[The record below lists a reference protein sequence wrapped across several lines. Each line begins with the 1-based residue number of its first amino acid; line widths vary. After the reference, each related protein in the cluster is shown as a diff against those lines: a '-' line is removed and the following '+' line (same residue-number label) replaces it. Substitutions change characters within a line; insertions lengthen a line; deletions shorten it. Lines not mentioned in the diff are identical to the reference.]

1 VDLPT
6 AAARAAEIVEQDFAD
21 FHASFLATTRR
32 VRTLFERRDWAG
44 VRRETVERMRLQ
56 SGYVGRSLNEVR
68 GVIGQAG
75 ADPAARETWRAL
87 KAAYSRQVV
96 GRDDVELAKTFYN
109 SLTRKVFSHVG
120 VDPAIDYQSDDIPL
134 PYKGW
139 EMAAARMYA
148 VRRVDAALAE
158 RILADA
164 RLDAPFASLE
174 DDARLAAAVIVRA
187 IEERFGGEEIE
198 AVDVLRPVFFRNKGA
213 YLIGRVRRGGE
224 VMPLVLALL
233 HGEDGVVVD
242 AVLSTEEEAS
252 VVFSFAR
259 WYFHVHVDGPRE
271 VIGFLQS
278 ILPRKR
284 IAELYNSLGY
294 IKHAKTE
301 LYRDFVGEVARA
313 EEPFR
318 VARGQ
323 RGLVM
328 AVFTLPAFDWVFK
341 VIRDRFPPQK
351 STTRWEV
358 MKRYRQV
365 LEQDRVGRMVD
376 FQEFEHLPLPRERF
390 SDELLDEL
398 LAAAGDTVRVDGDHV
413 VLDHLYVERRVT
425 PLDVFLQEADAAAAE
440 AAVIDYGQ
448 CLRDLA
454 AADVFPGDLLL
465 KNFGVTRHGRVVF
478 YDYDEF
484 SPLVDLDFRRF
495 PEATHP
501 DQEMAS
507 EPWFSVEEDDVFP
520 EEMRRF
526 LGLEGRLR
534 EVFEEHHA
542 ELFEVDFWHRM
553 QAANEGGELIDFFP
567 YPEERRLR
575 PEAEPVAAG
584 A

>member
-1 VDLPT
+1 MDLPT

-21 FHASFLATTRR
+21 FHASFLAATRR

-44 VRRETVERMRLQ
+44 VRRETVERMRMQ
-56 SGYVGRSLNEVR
+56 SAYVGRSLNEVR
-68 GVIGQAG
+68 GVIGRAG
-75 ADPAARETWRAL
+75 ADPAARQTWRAL

-120 VDPAIDYQSDDIPL
+120 VDPEIDYQSDDIPL

-148 VRRVDAALAE
+148 TRRVDPALVE
-158 RILADA
+158 RILTDA
-164 RLDAPFASLE
+164 GLEEPFASPVE
-174 DDARLAAAVIVRA
+174 DARLAAEVIARDVRK
-187 IEERFGGEEIE
+187 RFGGEEIE
-198 AVDVLRPVFFRNKGA
+198 AVDILRPVFFRNKGA
-213 YLIGRVRRGGE
+213 YLVGRARRGAE
-224 VMPLVLALL
+224 VMPLLFALL
-233 HGEDGVVVD
+233 HEDDGVVVD

-252 VVFSFAR
+252 IVFSFAR
-259 WYFHVHVDGPRE
+259 WYFHVHVDSPRQ

-294 IKHAKTE
+294 LKHAKTE
-301 LYRDFVGEVARA
+301 LYRDFVAEVARA

-318 VARGQ
+318 VTRGQ

-390 SDELLDEL
+390 SGELLDEL
-398 LAAAGDTVRVDGDHV
+398 LAAAGDTVHVEGDHV

-425 PLDVFLQEADAAAAE
+425 PLDVFLQDAGSEAAE
-440 AAVIDYGQ
+440 AVVVDYGQ

-454 AADVFPGDLLL
+454 AANVFPGDLLL

-484 SPLVDLDFRRF
+484 SPLLELDFRRF

-507 EPWFSVEEDDVFP
+507 EPWFSVEENDVFP

-542 ELFEVDFWHRM
+542 ELFGIDFWRRM
-553 QAANEGGELIDFFP
+553 QAAHQSGEMIDFFP
-567 YPEERRLR
+567 YGEERRLR
-575 PEAEPVAAG
+575 PAAEPRDEVA
-584 A
+584 

>member
-21 FHASFLATTRR
+21 FHASFLAATRR
-32 VRTLFERRDWAG
+32 VRTLFEGRDWAG

-56 SGYVGRSLNEVR
+56 SSYVGRSLNEVR
-68 GVIGQAG
+68 GIVGRAG

-87 KAAYSRQVV
+87 KAAYTRQVV
-96 GRDDVELAKTFYN
+96 GRDDVELAKTFFN

-120 VDPAIDYQSDDIPL
+120 VDPAIDYQSEEIPL
-134 PYKGW
+134 PFAGW

-148 VRRVDAALAE
+148 VPRVEPALVE
-158 RILADA
+158 RVLADA
-164 RLDAPFASLE
+164 RLDAPFA
-174 DDARLAAAVIVRA
+174 DRAADARLAAAA
-187 IEERFGGEEIE
+187 IERGLEARFGGRDIE
-198 AVDVLRPVFFRNKGA
+198 ALDVLRPVFFRNKGA
-213 YLIGRVRRGGE
+213 YLVGRARRGGE
-224 VMPLVLALL
+224 TMPLLFALL
-233 HGEDGVVVD
+233 HGEDGVRVD
-242 AVLSTEEEAS
+242 AVLTTEEDAS
-252 VVFSFAR
+252 IVFSFAR
-259 WYFHVHVDGPRE
+259 WYFHVHVDSPRQ
-271 VIGFLQS
+271 VIGFLQA

-284 IAELYNSLGY
+284 TAELYNSLGY

-301 LYRDFVGEVARA
+301 LYRAIVGEVRRA
-313 EEPFR
+313 EEPFK

-358 MKRYRQV
+358 MRRYRQV

-398 LAAAGDTVRVDGDHV
+398 LEAAGETVRVDGDSVVFDHV
-413 VLDHLYVERRVT
+413 YAERRVT
-425 PLDVFLQEADAAAAE
+425 PLDVFLQEAEAAAAE
-440 AAVIDYGQ
+440 AAVVDYGW

-454 AADVFPGDLLL
+454 AANVFPGDLLL

-495 PEATHP
+495 PEASHP

-507 EPWFSVEEDDVFP
+507 EPWFSVEEHDVFP

-534 EVFEEHHA
+534 EVFEEHHG
-542 ELFEVDFWHRM
+542 ELFDVDFWHRM
-553 QAANEGGELIDFFP
+553 QAAHEGGEVIDFFP
-567 YPEERRLR
+567 YGEERRLR
-575 PEAEPVAAG
+575 PEAAVA
-584 A
+584 

>member
-1 VDLPT
+1 MDLAA

-21 FHASFLATTRR
+21 FSASFLAATRR
-32 VRTLFERRDWAG
+32 VRTLFERRDWTG

-56 SGYVGRSLNEVR
+56 SSYVGRSLNEVR
-68 GVIGQAG
+68 GVMSRAG
-75 ADPAARETWRAL
+75 ADPAARETWKAL
-87 KAAYSRQVV
+87 KGAYSRQVV
-96 GRDDVELAKTFYN
+96 GRDDVELAKTFFN
-109 SLTRKVFSHVG
+109 SLTRKVFSHIG
-120 VDPAIDYQSDDIPL
+120 VDPAIDYQSEEIPL

-148 VRRVDAALAE
+148 VRRVEPALVE

-164 RLDAPFASLE
+164 ALAVPIAHRA
-174 DDARLAAAVIVRA
+174 DDARLAAAA
-187 IEERFGGEEIE
+187 IESGLEKRWGGVEIE
-198 AVDVLRPVFFRNKGA
+198 ALDVLRPVFFRNKGA
-213 YLIGRVRRGGE
+213 YLVGRARRDGE
-224 VMPLVLALL
+224 VMPLLVALL
-233 HGEDGVVVD
+233 HEEDGLVVD
-242 AVLSTEEEAS
+242 AVLPTEDEAS

-259 WYFHVHVDGPRE
+259 WYFHVDVDSPRE

-284 IAELYNSLGY
+284 VAELYNSLGY

-301 LYRDFVGEVARA
+301 LYRDLVGEVARA

-358 MKRYRQV
+358 MRRYRQV

-376 FQEFEHLPLPRERF
+376 FQEFEHLPLPRGRF
-390 SDELLDEL
+390 SQELLDEL
-398 LAAAGDTVRVDGDHV
+398 LAAAGDTVRVAGDSV
-413 VLDHLYVERRVT
+413 VLDHVYAERRVT
-425 PLDVFLQEADAAAAE
+425 PLDVYLQEAEPAAVE
-440 AAVIDYGQ
+440 AAVVDYGR

-454 AADVFPGDLLL
+454 AANVFPGDLLL

-478 YDYDEF
+478 YDYDEL
-484 SPLVDLDFRRF
+484 SLLGDLDFRRF
-495 PEATHP
+495 PEASHP
-501 DQEMAS
+501 DQEMAA
-507 EPWFSVEEDDVFP
+507 EPWFSVEENDVFP

-534 EVFEEHHA
+534 EVFEEHHG
-542 ELFEVDFWHRM
+542 ELFEVELWRRM
-553 QAANEGGELIDFFP
+553 QAANDSGEVIDFFP
-567 YPEERRLR
+567 YEEERRLR
-575 PEAEPVAAG
+575 PTGERSG
-584 A
+584 RR

>member
-1 VDLPT
+1 MDLTT
-6 AAARAAEIVEQDFAD
+6 AAVRAAEIVEQDFAD
-21 FHASFLATTRR
+21 FHASFLAATRR

-44 VRRETVERMRLQ
+44 VRQETVERMRLQ
-56 SGYVGRSLNEVR
+56 SSYVGRSLNEVR
-68 GVIGQAG
+68 GVVGRAG
-75 ADPAARETWRAL
+75 ADPAARESWQAL

-96 GRDDVELAKTFYN
+96 GRDDVELAKTFFN

-120 VDPAIDYQSDDIPL
+120 VDPGIDYQSDDIPL

-148 VRRVDAALAE
+148 ARRIDEALVD
-158 RILADA
+158 RVLADA
-164 RLDAPFASLE
+164 ELDVGFVDRAE
-174 DDARLAAAVIVRA
+174 DARLATAVIVEA
-187 IEERFGGEEIE
+187 VAGHFGSPEIE
-198 AVDVLRPVFFRNKGA
+198 ALDVLRPVFFRNKGA
-213 YLIGRVRRGGE
+213 YLVGRVRRGGDT
-224 VMPLVLALL
+224 MPLLFALL
-233 HGEDGVVVD
+233 HGEGGLVLD
-242 AVLSTEEEAS
+242 AVLPGEDEAS

-259 WYFHVHVDGPRE
+259 WYFHVSVDSPRE

-284 IAELYNSLGY
+284 IAELYNSLGF

-301 LYRDFVGEVARA
+301 LYRDLVGEVARA
-313 EEPFR
+313 DEPFR

-390 SDELLDEL
+390 SDELLEEL
-398 LAAAGDTVRVDGDHV
+398 LEAAGDTVRVSGDEVVFDHV
-413 VLDHLYVERRVT
+413 YAERRVT
-425 PLDVFLQEADAAAAE
+425 PLDVYLQEAEPAAAE

-454 AADVFPGDLLL
+454 AANVFPGDLLL

-495 PEATHP
+495 PESPHA
-501 DQEMAS
+501 DDEMAA
-507 EPWFSVEEDDVFP
+507 EPWFSVEEGDVFP

-542 ELFEVDFWHRM
+542 ELFEVDFWRRM
-553 QAANEGGELIDFFP
+553 QAADASGEVIDFFP
-567 YPEERRLR
+567 YGQERRLR
-575 PEAEPVAAG
+575 ESGAG
-584 A
+584 

>member
-1 VDLPT
+1 
-6 AAARAAEIVEQDFAD
+6 
-21 FHASFLATTRR
+21 

-44 VRRETVERMRLQ
+44 VRHETVERMRLQ
-56 SGYVGRSLNEVR
+56 SSYVGRSLNEVR
-68 GVIGQAG
+68 GVMSRAG
-75 ADPAARETWRAL
+75 ADPAARETWQAL
-87 KAAYSRQVV
+87 KTAYSRQVV

-134 PYKGW
+134 PYRGW

-148 VRRVDAALAE
+148 VRRVDAALVG

-164 RLDAPFASLE
+164 RLDAPFASPDE
-174 DDARLAAAVIVRA
+174 DARLAAEA
-187 IEERFGGEEIE
+187 IARDVETRFGGEEIQ
-198 AVDVLRPVFFRNKGA
+198 AVDVLRPVFFRNKAA

-233 HGEDGVVVD
+233 HGEGGVVVD

-252 VVFSFAR
+252 IVFSFAR
-259 WYFHVHVDGPRE
+259 WYFHVHVDSPRQ
-271 VIGFLQS
+271 VIGFLQT

-294 IKHAKTE
+294 LKHAKTE
-301 LYRDFVGEVARA
+301 LYRDFVAEVARA

-318 VARGQ
+318 VTRGQ

-390 SDELLDEL
+390 SDALLAEL
-398 LAAAGDTVRVDGDHV
+398 LAAAGETGRVDGDHV

-425 PLDVFLQEADAAAAE
+425 PLDVFLQDAGPAAAE

-454 AADVFPGDLLL
+454 AANVFPGDLLL

-484 SPLVDLDFRRF
+484 QPLVDLDFRRF
-495 PEATHP
+495 PEATHA

-507 EPWFSVEEDDVFP
+507 EPWFSVEEHDVFP

-542 ELFEVDFWHRM
+542 ELFEVDFWRRM
-553 QAANEGGELIDFFP
+553 QAAHASGELIDFFP

-575 PEAEPVAAG
+575 PAAEATHG